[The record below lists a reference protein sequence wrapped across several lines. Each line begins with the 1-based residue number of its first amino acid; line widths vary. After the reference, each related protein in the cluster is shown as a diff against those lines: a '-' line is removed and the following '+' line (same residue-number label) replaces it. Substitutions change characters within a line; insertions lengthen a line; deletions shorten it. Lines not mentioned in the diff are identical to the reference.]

1 MSAIQKANR
10 LLRRRHR
17 YTTAE
22 RRAIFD
28 ADRIP
33 LTNVAVCRYCGGL
46 VQFDSDWEV
55 AHETPWSRF
64 GSNALSNVGVAHKRC
79 NRAAG
84 DEPMPVLKRLSLRTW
99 LYFIA
104 IALGAIIII
113 FALQQADAGST
124 PGARAANA
132 IAWEKP
138 DRTVRHYIVQAQRQA
153 RRQHCITAQADF
165 ANAYLAFYR
174 HRRADAYTWLRRGDT
189 HLLQCRRA
197 GRHD

>member
-1 MSAIQKANR
+1 
-10 LLRRRHR
+10 
-17 YTTAE
+17 
-22 RRAIFD
+22 
-28 ADRIP
+28 
-33 LTNVAVCRYCGGL
+33 
-46 VQFDSDWEV
+46 
-55 AHETPWSRF
+55 
-64 GSNALSNVGVAHKRC
+64 
-79 NRAAG
+79 
-84 DEPMPVLKRLSLRTW
+84 MPILKRLSLRTW
-99 LYFIA
+99 LYLIV

-138 DRTVRHYIVQAQRQA
+138 DRTVRRYIGQAQRQA
-153 RRQHCITAQADF
+153 RRQHCVKAQADF

-197 GRHD
+197 ASK